1 MTLSKETKDFARS
14 LLAYEAAAGQGSGQG
29 EPAVVR
35 VCEKLHEPLCALA
48 VVAGYRSLL
57 ARALTLARKEAP
69 SLGAAQVTASG
80 HFQGFVDAAQ
90 DEPRHA
96 SEGDILFIARL
107 LGLLLALLGTA
118 VTIQLVQDVFPRL
131 TVTTEAGEVTPYE
144 DILEEVGHLHSVSD
158 RLQALADENP
168 SVEGALMT
176 VSGNLRSTATALELL
191 AILRS
196 KASEPEPEEKAPK
209 PRREPYLM

>member
-1 MTLSKETKDFARS
+1 VTLKKETRDFARS
-14 LLAYEAAAGQGSGQG
+14 LLAYEAVAGQGSGRS

-35 VCEKLHEPLCALA
+35 VCEKLHEPMCALA
-48 VVAGYRSLL
+48 GISGYRSLL
-57 ARALTLARKEAP
+57 ARALNLARKEAP
-69 SLGAAQVTASG
+69 GLGAARVTASG
-80 HFQGFVDAAQ
+80 HFQGFVDAAAE
-90 DEPRHA
+90 DDPRHA
-96 SEGDILFIARL
+96 SQGDVLFVARL
-107 LGLLLALLGTA
+107 LELLLSLLGAA

-168 SVEGALMT
+168 SVEGALMS
-176 VSGNLRSTATALELL
+176 VSGNLRNTATALELL

-196 KASEPEPEEKAPK
+196 KAAEPEEEDPK
-209 PRREPYLM
+209 PRRDPYLM